1 VRVITDGDK
10 PISDA
15 SLCRMLPGMATEPR
29 IGIFLNVQQPESVSP
44 QEIVQHAV
52 AHTALVRDLGFDLVS
67 AGQHFLTG
75 VFQMLQTMPLLGRI
89 AAESGDM
96 RVATNIALLT
106 LLNPVELAENAATLD
121 AITGG
126 RLVLGVGLGYRQEEF
141 DAFGIPDKK
150 LRVFLDKLDVVKRLL
165 EGEAVTAEGL
175 GYRLHEQR
183 LAVLPV
189 QRPRPPI
196 WLAANADQAV
206 RRAAR
211 VCDTWTVN
219 PHASLAE
226 LKRQVAMFHEAREES
241 GNPPVTELPV
251 MKEIY
256 VGEDNESAER
266 EARPYLQAKYQAYV
280 SWGQDEVMSNQD
292 SLDQDWESLKSGGR
306 FVLGDPDTCVAAIQ
320 EHLDELRCD
329 TLIFRFGW
337 SGMPDELVQANI
349 RRFAETVKPRLRVAA
364 GAPTPL

>member
-1 VRVITDGDK
+1 
-10 PISDA
+10 
-15 SLCRMLPGMATEPR
+15 
-29 IGIFLNVQQPESVSP
+29 
-44 QEIVQHAV
+44 
-52 AHTALVRDLGFDLVS
+52 
-67 AGQHFLTG
+67 
-75 VFQMLQTMPLLGRI
+75 
-89 AAESGDM
+89 
-96 RVATNIALLT
+96 
-106 LLNPVELAENAATLD
+106 
-121 AITGG
+121 
-126 RLVLGVGLGYRQEEF
+126 
-141 DAFGIPDKK
+141 
-150 LRVFLDKLDVVKRLL
+150 
-165 EGEAVTAEGL
+165 
-175 GYRLHEQR
+175 
-183 LAVLPV
+183 
-189 QRPRPPI
+189 
-196 WLAANADQAV
+196 
-206 RRAAR
+206 
-211 VCDTWTVN
+211 
-219 PHASLAE
+219 
-226 LKRQVAMFHEAREES
+226 MFHEAREES

>member
-1 VRVITDGDK
+1 
-10 PISDA
+10 
-15 SLCRMLPGMATEPR
+15 MQPR
-29 IGIFLNVQQPESVSP
+29 IGIFLNVQHPDEVRP
-44 QEIVQHAV
+44 DEIVRRAV
-52 AHTALVRDLGFDLVS
+52 EETALVRDLGFDLVT

-89 AAESGDM
+89 AAEAGDM
-96 RVATNIALLT
+96 RVGTNIVLLT
-106 LLNPVELAENAATLD
+106 LLNPVELAENAVTLD

-141 DAFGIPDKK
+141 DAFGVPEKR
-150 LRVFLDKLDVVKRLL
+150 LRVFLDKMDVVKRLL
-165 EGEAVTAEGL
+165 EGEEVTAEGH
-175 GYRLHEQR
+175 GYRLDRQR
-183 LAVLPV
+183 LAILPI

-211 VCDTWTVN
+211 IADTWTVN
-219 PHASLAE
+219 PHANLTE
-226 LKRQVAMFHEAREES
+226 LERQVAMFHAARAEA

-256 VGEDNESAER
+256 VGEDDAAAEA

-280 SWGQDEVMSNQD
+280 QWGQSEVMPDQD
-292 SLDQDWESLKSGGR
+292 SLDRDWEDLKAGGR
-306 FVLGDPDTCVAAIQ
+306 FVLGGPDRCVADLQ
-320 EHLDELRCD
+320 EHLDRLRCD

-337 SGMPDELVQANI
+337 SGMPEDLVQANI
-349 RRFAETVKPRLRVAA
+349 RRFAETVMPRLRVVD
-364 GAPTPL
+364 GAPAPVA

>member
-1 VRVITDGDK
+1 
-10 PISDA
+10 
-15 SLCRMLPGMATEPR
+15 MEPR
-29 IGIFLNVQQPESVSP
+29 IGIFLNVQQPDAVGP
-44 QEIVQHAV
+44 DEIARQAV
-52 AHTALVRDLGFDLVS
+52 AHTALCRDLGFDLVS
-67 AGQHFLTG
+67 AGQHFVTG

-126 RLVLGVGLGYRQEEF
+126 RLVLGVGLGYRPEEF
-141 DAFGIPDKK
+141 DAFDVPEKK
-150 LRVFLDKLDVVKRLL
+150 VRVFNEKMDVLKRLL
-165 EGEAVTAEGL
+165 AGESVTAEGH
-175 GYRLHEQR
+175 GYRLRDAR
-183 LAVLPV
+183 LSVLPL

-196 WLAANADQAV
+196 WLAANADSAV

-211 VCDTWTVN
+211 TADTWSVN
-219 PHASLAE
+219 PHANLGE
-226 LKRQVAMFHEAREES
+226 LKRQVAMFHAARAEA
-241 GNPPVTELPV
+241 GHPPVTELPV

-256 VGEDNESAER
+256 VGEDDAAAEA

-280 SWGQDEVMSNQD
+280 AWGQSEVMSQD
-292 SLDQDWESLKSGGR
+292 RLDRDWEDLKAGGR
-306 FVLGDPDTCVAAIQ
+306 FVLGGPDTCVRELQ

-349 RRFAETVKPRLRVAA
+349 RRFAEAVKPRLRVAA
-364 GAPTPL
+364 GAPAPV